1 MSNAARKSDIELL
14 GAIVYGT
21 VFDHIPFRVEGIVID
36 NNKEGFTVLWN
47 RKEVH
52 PSICQCTYLY
62 DKVDEE
68 EPWDLDN
75 LPVDP

>member
-1 MSNAARKSDIELL
+1 MSNAARKSDIEELL

-21 VFDHIPFRVEGIVID
+21 VFDHIPLRVEGIVID

-47 RKEVH
+47 RKE
-52 PSICQCTYLY
+52 ICQCTYLY
-62 DKVDEE
+62 DKVDKE